1 METLSDDLIA
11 TKDSWLVEDE
21 TLMNSH
27 GPITDYID
35 FKHGSL
41 LAKGIGKE
49 SKVIQRRQG
58 VSIKS
63 IVKSGILPFKV
74 DKLWS
79 LSLPDKDLMVFSLL
93 ETSITVVYI
102 LD

>member
-1 METLSDDLIA
+1 MLFSHFGRSILIDRKSMETLSDDLIA

-49 SKVIQRRQG
+49 SKVI
-58 VSIKS
+58 
-63 IVKSGILPFKV
+63 
-74 DKLWS
+74 
-79 LSLPDKDLMVFSLL
+79 
-93 ETSITVVYI
+93 
-102 LD
+102 

>member
-49 SKVIQRRQG
+49 SKVI
-58 VSIKS
+58 
-63 IVKSGILPFKV
+63 
-74 DKLWS
+74 
-79 LSLPDKDLMVFSLL
+79 
-93 ETSITVVYI
+93 
-102 LD
+102 